1 MDFAGIFDK
10 NFFSFAGMLGGAA
23 LIIVIHG

>member
-1 MDFAGIFDK
+1 MWRLTYYMAGIV
-10 NFFSFAGMLGGAA
+10 SGMLGGAA